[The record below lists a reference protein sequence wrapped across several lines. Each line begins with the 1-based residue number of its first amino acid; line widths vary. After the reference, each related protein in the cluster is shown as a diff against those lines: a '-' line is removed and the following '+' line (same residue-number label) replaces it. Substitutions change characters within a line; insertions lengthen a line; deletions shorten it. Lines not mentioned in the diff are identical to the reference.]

1 MKSRLDGASVQ
12 TQECLWWHN
21 FCHGAK
27 LRLADL
33 ESGVTET
40 HIG

>member
-1 MKSRLDGASVQ
+1 MKSRLGGASVR
-12 TQECLWWHN
+12 TQEWLWWHN
-21 FCHGAK
+21 FCDRAK